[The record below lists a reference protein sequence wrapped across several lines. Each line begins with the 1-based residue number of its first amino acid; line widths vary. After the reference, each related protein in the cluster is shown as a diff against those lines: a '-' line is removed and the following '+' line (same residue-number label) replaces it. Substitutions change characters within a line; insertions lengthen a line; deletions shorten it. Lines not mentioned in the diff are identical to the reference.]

1 MRGALLSNP
10 IKISDGNWGEF
21 IDLAGVM
28 KELMNEVV
36 EYLKSKGRKFLEDIK
51 IHYGTNNSFNRK
63 KQANNQEILYD
74 LDYIQVDLFY
84 NNIKKTYDSF
94 YLKIYSTEVKNNQHE
109 VLRFF
114 RVADHIH
121 QERKLGTQARLQ
133 LPKDNSKIIDDGMRW
148 ELVAFSVEEIREAI
162 QEAIDK
168 LNKFI

>member
-1 MRGALLSNP
+1 MQFATKKELFHIMSVALVSNP

-28 KELMNEVV
+28 KELMNEVI

-84 NNIKKTYDSF
+84 NNAKKTYDSF

-121 QERKLGTQARLQ
+121 QERKLGRVHIKRAS
-133 LPKDNSKIIDDGMRW
+133 NIIASIIT
-148 ELVAFSVEEIREAI
+148 EIKFTSSFS
-162 QEAIDK
+162 
-168 LNKFI
+168 